1 MERQALRRLLLC
13 LWLLGGVFYAVSTGL
28 FIDTIYFSGQR
39 ESRDAPISPSTAGAT
54 PSPATPISEPGIRT
68 REIGESCW
76 APGPI
81 HLRPIHGLLRCRRL
95 PMRLWTMRRSGM
107 KEQSE
112 RFESS
117 LFGPNSEEA
126 VRLKVRSAA
135 NIRSGPSS
143 RAVIIGTAQAG
154 AELEVVS
161 REAGWIRFVDPATS
175 NTGWIYEG
183 LLDPLT
189 ADSVPA
195 TTERSV
201 TASADESAKP
211 KAKGHTRKVLRPDAS
226 RRAPKQQ
233 FGIRPSFSRYA
244 ELPSD
249 EELRPRKR
257 GLGSFG
263 RRRMLQQDLLN
274 GSFARPQ

>member
-13 LWLLGGVFYAVSTGL
+13 LWWLGGAFYAVSTGL

-39 ESRDAPISPSTAGAT
+39 ESRDAPILPPTAGAT
-54 PSPATPISEPGIRT
+54 PSPATPISEPG
-68 REIGESCW
+68 ESEPEKLEKVAGAW
-76 APGPI
+76 PDSPAPNSWLTPV
-81 HLRPIHGLLRCRRL
+81 PAV
-95 PMRLWTMRRSGM
+95 TYASVDDE
-107 KEQSE
+107 KEWSE